1 MKESIT
7 YDHVNLYPGECVCKV
22 RNLSARIIRF
32 GFLDEETGENVRF
45 RTLPAGAPV
54 PIPAFMVNSP
64 AVETYCKSGD
74 LILETL

>member
-32 GFLDEETGENVRF
+32 GYFDEETGDHVRF

-54 PIPAFMVNSP
+54 PIPSFMVNDLSLQ
-64 AVETYCKSGD
+64 TFCRIGD
-74 LILETL
+74 LIMEAL